1 MCASCVSRFCT
12 AWVKFPENWK
22 LSGRHLTNGD
32 FLVKKPLYRPICAGL
47 HPMATLKPL
56 PHQALPG
63 PRRLK
68 PFWHKAHCL
77 HLTRLGK
84 YEKMRMSKGT
94 TQEKKQINKINQQ
107 VHLTR

>member
-1 MCASCVSRFCT
+1 M
-12 AWVKFPENWK
+12 VKKF
-22 LSGRHLTNGD
+22 GRHLTRGN
-32 FLVKKPLYRPICAGL
+32 FRLLRCLYRPICAGL
-47 HPMATLKPL
+47 HPMATRKPL
-56 PHQALPG
+56 SHQALPG
-63 PRRLK
+63 PGQLK
-68 PFWHKAHCL
+68 PLWDKAHSL

>member
-1 MCASCVSRFCT
+1 
-12 AWVKFPENWK
+12 
-22 LSGRHLTNGD
+22 
-32 FLVKKPLYRPICAGL
+32 
-47 HPMATLKPL
+47 MATRKPL
-56 PHQALPG
+56 PHQALLGPG
-63 PRRLK
+63 QLK
-68 PFWHKAHCL
+68 PLWDKAYSL